1 VPAPLAGVR
10 VVDLTWVW
18 AGPYS
23 AMQLAH
29 LGAEVVKVESSQR
42 LDVTRVLGPWADGVS
57 GADRSGYFNQ
67 YNQGKL
73 GIVLDLKQARGREIL
88 RGLLAEADVVIDNM
102 RAGALARMGF
112 SYEELRRLNPR
123 IVAVSM
129 TGFGES
135 GPERD
140 RMAYGSLIDAMSGVA
155 SSNGTVGG
163 GPTDFPMSLPDPCAG
178 IHTAIAT
185 LAALY
190 RARATGKG
198 ERVECAM
205 LEASVA
211 AFPWPVLYQGV
222 VGHAAPVDGNR
233 DEQRAPHDVYRC
245 RGVYEWVAI
254 AVEDDEQFA
263 ALTVAIERPDLVTNP
278 RFGTLMARRRH
289 ADELDALLSAWTIEQ
304 GAEAAAARLRAAGVP
319 AERVAHIDDLF
330 SSPSLLARRFFTELP
345 HPVVGVK
352 QLAGTPWL
360 ASRSPM
366 VASTAA
372 PCLGEHQRDVL
383 ARWLDLSDADIDEP
397 NALTSPR

>member
-1 VPAPLAGVR
+1 
-10 VVDLTWVW
+10 
-18 AGPYS
+18 
-23 AMQLAH
+23 
-29 LGAEVVKVESSQR
+29 
-42 LDVTRVLGPWADGVS
+42 
-57 GADRSGYFNQ
+57 
-67 YNQGKL
+67 
-73 GIVLDLKQARGREIL
+73 
-88 RGLLAEADVVIDNM
+88 
-102 RAGALARMGF
+102 MGF
-112 SYEELRRLNPR
+112 SYDELRRINPR

-185 LAALY
+185 VAALY
-190 RARATGKG
+190 RARVTGRG

-222 VGHAAPVDGNR
+222 VGRAAPVDGNR

-245 RGVYEWVAI
+245 RGRYEWVAI
-254 AVEDDEQFA
+254 AVEDHEQFA
-263 ALTVAIERPDLVTNP
+263 ALAGVIERPDLATNP
-278 RFGTLMARRRH
+278 RFHTHAARRLH
-289 ADELDALLSAWTIEQ
+289 ADELDAVLSAWTID
-304 GAEAAAARLRAAGVP
+304 ADAHEAASRLRAAGVP

-330 SSPSLLARRFFTELP
+330 SSPPLLARRFFTELP

-372 PCLGEHQRDVL
+372 PCLGEHTRDVL
-383 ARWLDLSDADIDEP
+383 ARWLG
-397 NALTSPR
+397 LTESESATDVAQPRVVSSPR